1 MPRRQLVILS
11 RHSDKDGGLSPL
23 GNRRDIEDALSLRNT
38 ASDRPGGHVLY
49 GPGIEL
55 ELPPEQDPVL
65 QMLLTVSD
73 EDIAWS
79 VILRLAREMQWKI
92 LDPSNGRELSP

>member
-1 MPRRQLVILS
+1 M
-11 RHSDKDGGLSPL
+11 
-23 GNRRDIEDALSLRNT
+23 
-38 ASDRPGGHVLY
+38 LY

>member
-1 MPRRQLVILS
+1 MVAQFRKHLKPGTLIVV
-11 RHSDKDGGLSPL
+11 GGGYMGQRATKGCGKP
-23 GNRRDIEDALSLRNT
+23 
-38 ASDRPGGHVLY
+38 
-49 GPGIEL
+49 
-55 ELPPEQDPVL
+55 PVL

>member
-1 MPRRQLVILS
+1 MARRQLVILS
-11 RHSDKDGGLSPL
+11 RQSDKDGGLAPL
-23 GNRRDIEDALSLRNT
+23 GARKDLEEALSLRNT
-38 ASDRPGGHVLY
+38 AAERAGGHVLY

-92 LDPSNGRELSP
+92 LDPSTGRELSP

>member
-1 MPRRQLVILS
+1 
-11 RHSDKDGGLSPL
+11 
-23 GNRRDIEDALSLRNT
+23 
-38 ASDRPGGHVLY
+38 
-49 GPGIEL
+49 
-55 ELPPEQDPVL
+55 LPPEQDPVL